1 MPIFAESIF
10 GCTSLERFNIGLTY
24 GAVGGSPRHFYIG
37 KAALVRRLAS

>member
-24 GAVGGSPRHFYIG
+24 GAGGWFPRSKFCQFIEI
-37 KAALVRRLAS
+37 A